1 MINFT
6 LDMVNRA
13 VQLVRDLERTKMNKD
28 VALQIKKDFDNTFHG
43 TWQCVVG
50 KDFGSEVGFEQEN
63 MIYFY
68 WGETAILLWKAG

>member
-1 MINFT
+1 
-6 LDMVNRA
+6 
-13 VQLVRDLERTKMNKD
+13 MNKD